1 MSKYMSKVR
10 YNAEGARALIKE
22 GGSARVDAVKKAVK
36 ALGGKIESFYFAYGG
51 DDAFVIVDM
60 PDQHAGL
67 ALSLAVNATGTV
79 SLEMVHLITPAEM
92 DAAAEVTV
100 KYRGPGQ
107 Q

>member
-1 MSKYMSKVR
+1 MVDSKASPELL
-10 YNAEGARALIKE
+10 A
-22 GGSARVDAVKKAVK
+22 S
-36 ALGGKIESFYFAYGG
+36 IESFYFAYGG

-107 Q
+107 